1 MKPILYIMCGQ
12 AFSGKSTLAKEIAK
26 YINSTL
32 VSQDSIWFEKEEEAK
47 SLDQKPDYYAVLEI
61 SKQKIREA
69 LKLGRSAVFDN
80 TNAGFNHRE
89 EFRQIANEC
98 EANTIVVYLNITDE
112 ELMKRRESNRI
123 TKERHEV
130 NEEEIKK
137 VRDRFEIPTSNEN
150 VIVYLPDQS
159 ISDWLKKSIKLS

>member
-1 MKPILYIMCGQ
+1 MPTLYIMCGQ

-26 YINSTL
+26 YAGAIL
-32 VSQDSIWFEKEEEAK
+32 VSQDAIWFEKEEEAK
-47 SLDQKPDYYAVLEI
+47 VSGHMPDYHVVLEI

-69 LKLGRSAVFDN
+69 LKQDRSAVFDN

-98 EANTIVVYLNITDE
+98 GAEAVVVYLNTNDE
-112 ELMKRRESNRI
+112 ELNKRQDANRV

-130 NEEEIKK
+130 NDEEIQK
-137 VRDRFEIPTSNEN
+137 VRDRFEVPSSNEN
-150 VIVYLPDQS
+150 VIVFKPEDSLELFLEK
-159 ISDWLKKSIKLS
+159 I